1 MVVDLA
7 PTPTSIATPTATPT
21 ISLIVGIPGMWLFP
35 AGETTGLGDWYF
47 GFSRPGEKLPVV
59 QSVRTSGQ
67 RAVDECT
74 HVPTSLNQ
82 PSSNQHSN
90 PHSTFHFTSP
100 APTSTL
106 NAVGYDDSGGAAK
119 TAGSRATRLGE
130 HDGRGGTKKPAESHA
145 TCLTGTIACSSI
157 GFKLS
162 SIWGVRHLG
171 FPSRINY
178 QASSRCER

>member
-1 MVVDLA
+1 MVD
-7 PTPTSIATPTATPT
+7 
-21 ISLIVGIPGMWLFP
+21 P
-35 AGETTGLGDWYF
+35 AGGGRPHSNSHFNRHSSPHSNHLIDRRH
-47 GFSRPGEKLPVV
+47 SRHVAFPGRGKPPGWGIG
-59 QSVRTSGQ
+59 TSGFPGRCV
-67 RAVDECT
+67 RAVSELN
-74 HVPTSLNQ
+74 HVPAGLNQ
-82 PSSNQHSN
+82 PSC
-90 PHSTFHFTSP
+90 

-106 NAVGYDDSGGAAK
+106 NAVVYDDSGGAAK

-145 TCLTGTIACSSI
+145 TCLTRTIACSSI

>member
-1 MVVDLA
+1 
-7 PTPTSIATPTATPT
+7 
-21 ISLIVGIPGMWLFP
+21 MWLFP

-90 PHSTFHFTSP
+90 PAALQT
-100 APTSTL
+100 ALLTL
-106 NAVGYDDSGGAAK
+106 SGMTTAA
-119 TAGSRATRLGE
+119 AQSELRASLGPNCY
-130 HDGRGGTKKPAESHA
+130 RGNMYSVV
-145 TCLTGTIACSSI
+145 
-157 GFKLS
+157 LS
-162 SIWGVRHLG
+162 
-171 FPSRINY
+171 
-178 QASSRCER
+178 